1 MGNSIKKMTSSDFV
15 HSKHPQPSQP
25 AYRPDYTTPKHN
37 LVTEESEEEE
47 LDLIEEINAK
57 MSQAYSNKIK
67 AEIDNIDV
75 PTPAITMKPSA
86 LQLER

>member
-1 MGNSIKKMTSSDFV
+1 M
-15 HSKHPQPSQP
+15 
-25 AYRPDYTTPKHN
+25 
-37 LVTEESEEEE
+37 TEESEEEE